1 MAMMDPPGQQPDDE
15 QAVPLPPVEGQLVY
29 EQVDYQQPVAQDG
42 YPQWIVQ
49 VPGHPQEPVD
59 TATLQAWARAGS
71 VKSSDMVVEVATGNT
86 FTVRQIP
93 GVFSEKE
100 WMTTLLLSIFV
111 GYLGVDRFY
120 LGDTGLGIAKLLTLG
135 GCGIWVLI
143 DIITTAT
150 HSRTDPNGLP
160 LP

>member
-1 MAMMDPPGQQPDDE
+1 MAMMDPPGQQPEDG
-15 QAVPLPPVEGQLVY
+15 QPVSPPVEAELVY
-29 EQVDYQQPVAQDG
+29 AQVEYQQQPAEQAG
-42 YPQWIVQ
+42 YPQWVVQ

-59 TATLQAWARAGS
+59 TATLQTWARAGS

-86 FTVRQIP
+86 FTARQIP

-100 WMTTLLLSIFV
+100 WMTTLLLAIFV
-111 GYLGVDRFY
+111 GYLGIDRFY
-120 LGDTGLGIAKLLTLG
+120 LGDTGLAIVKLLTLG

-160 LP
+160 LA